1 MRRSLSCDALNA
13 KARRTASASTVRL
26 GFSGARL
33 SSPDLKLIIGRVAFA
48 TSLFDT
54 DGIQVRFMN
63 SQVQGNNLRTEAEAA
78 QLVSQVKFSGLTPFG
93 SQLDQKVIFPLLL
106 QPARSGQLQKPVL
119 IIAVTDGQ
127 PAGEDRHMIN
137 NVLLRATDELSRS
150 RYGADALSLSI
161 AQVGNDLKAR
171 AFLEELDSDPRI
183 GSMIDCTSNYELEAV
198 RLARI
203 AFSHATGRDVETR
216 SRLDSGALACEA
228 VRDHPGFS
236 ANFPRLLGS
245 IDDSYGA

>member
-1 MRRSLSCDALNA
+1 VSID
-13 KARRTASASTVRL
+13 
-26 GFSGARL
+26 
-33 SSPDLKLIIGRVAFA
+33 DLKLIIGRVAFA

-63 SQVQGNNLRTEAEAA
+63 SQVQGNSLRTEAEAA

-183 GSMIDCTSNYELEAV
+183 GSMIDCTSNYELEADEMSKRGV
-198 RLARI
+198 DL
-203 AFSHATGRDVETR
+203 TPELWLVK
-216 SRLDSGALACEA
+216 L
-228 VRDHPGFS
+228 
-236 ANFPRLLGS
+236 LLGS
-245 IDDSYGA
+245 IDDSYDEKDEGAVRR